1 MVNTEQA
8 QSASSFL
15 MLRPAAF
22 GWNRETSTTNPFQA
36 RPTLPAAEVS
46 QRATLEFEAV
56 LDALRRVGVECF
68 DFSDRTRPACPD
80 AVFPNNWV
88 SFHSDGTVV
97 LYPMLSLRRRMERR
111 LDLLDRLRRD
121 GSFRLSRLVD
131 LTHHELG
138 GRYLEGTGSIVFD
151 HRQRRA
157 YACRS
162 ARTHPEVVEA
172 LCDEIQY
179 RPRLFSATDR
189 NGQPIYH
196 TNVMM
201 TIGTRTAIV
210 CAEAVA
216 AGDRAWLLAELE
228 SSGREVLRINF
239 RQMRRFAGNALEM
252 RTVSGQCVLIMSAS
266 ARATLDRTLA
276 QRLKSSV
283 DLLVEVD
290 IPVIESVGG
299 GSVRCM
305 LAEVFLPRSRN

>member
-1 MVNTEQA
+1 MVESEQV
-8 QSASSFL
+8 QSASSLL

-22 GWNRETSTTNPFQA
+22 GWNRETSVTNHFQN
-36 RPTLPAAEVS
+36 RPTQPAGEVS
-46 QRATLEFEAV
+46 RRAAQEFDDV
-56 LDALRRVGVECF
+56 LDTLRSAGVECF
-68 DFSDRTRPACPD
+68 EFSDRALPVCPD

-97 LYPMLSLRRRMERR
+97 LYPMLSLRRRFERR
-111 LDLLDRLRRD
+111 LDLLDRLRLA
-121 GSFRLSRLVD
+121 GSFRLTRLVD
-131 LTHHELG
+131 LTHHELH

-151 HRQRRA
+151 HRQRLA

-162 ARTHPEVVEA
+162 ARTHPEVLHA
-172 LCDEIQY
+172 LCDELQY
-179 RPRLFSATDR
+179 LPRLFSAADH

-201 TIGTRTAIV
+201 TIGTGTTLV

-216 AGDRAWLLAELE
+216 AEDRTWLLAELA
-228 SSGREVLRINF
+228 SSGREVLRIDF
-239 RQMRRFAGNALEM
+239 RQMRCFAANALEL
-252 RTVSGQCVLIMSAS
+252 RNASGQRLLIMSAR
-266 ARATLDRTLA
+266 ARASLDRALA
-276 QRLKSSV
+276 ERLGSSV
-283 DLLVEVD
+283 DRLVEVD